1 MIIHNKKL
9 EEKITVD
16 QGIQNIKISWS
27 KDDYDI
33 VTVYEYCD
41 IIDKYPIIDSKA

>member
-1 MIIHNKKL
+1 M
-9 EEKITVD
+9 EEIKTVD
-16 QGIQNIKISWS
+16 EGIQNIRISWS

-41 IIDKYPIIDSKA
+41 IIDRYPIIDSKA